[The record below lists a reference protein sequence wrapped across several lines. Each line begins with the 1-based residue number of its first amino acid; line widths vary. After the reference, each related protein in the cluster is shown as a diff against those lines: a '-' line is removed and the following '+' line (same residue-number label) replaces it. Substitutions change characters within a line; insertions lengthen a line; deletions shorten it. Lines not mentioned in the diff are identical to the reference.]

1 MWETRA
7 VELHVQLP
15 RPVAAEVEEVQR
27 NDPEMLSRMLFYA
40 MTRRRIF
47 DRLAAES
54 DVERAEGRSP

>member
-1 MWETRA
+1 
-7 VELHVQLP
+7 
-15 RPVAAEVEEVQR
+15 VEEVQR